1 MTDRSPLETI
11 QSLYEA
17 FAAGDE
23 ATLRELL
30 APDVEWNQCAGFPG
44 GAQRHGA
51 DDVLDSILRGNK
63 TTWVGFAA
71 PVERFVADGDTVV
84 ALGAYAGTHSETG
97 LAMRSVFAHVYRVG
111 GGRVVHFDQVA
122 DTWPMVAAAR
132 GEGLGA

>member
-1 MTDRSPLETI
+1 MTDTKPLELVRR
-11 QSLYEA
+11 LYSA

-23 ATLRELL
+23 AELRELL

-44 GAQRHGA
+44 GARRRGA

-63 TTWVGFAA
+63 STWIGFAA

-84 ALGAYAGTHSETG
+84 ALGVYEGTHADSG
-97 LAMRSVFAHVYRVG
+97 LAMRSVFAHVYRVE
-111 GGRVVHFDQVA
+111 GGRIARFDQVA

-132 GEGLGA
+132 GEDLGR